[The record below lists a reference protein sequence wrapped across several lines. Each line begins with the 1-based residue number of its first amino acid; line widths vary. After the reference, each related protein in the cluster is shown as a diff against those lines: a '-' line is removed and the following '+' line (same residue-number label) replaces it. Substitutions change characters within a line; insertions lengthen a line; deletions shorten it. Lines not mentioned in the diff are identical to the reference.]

1 MVQSGAIS
9 PLLSLLSSTH
19 LEVQEQSVWALG
31 NIAGDCDEYREKILQ
46 SNGFSLIIA
55 FAQSNLDKIGVV
67 KNCMWC
73 LSNLCRNQQKLPGL
87 FQYIQ
92 PHLRFLQQML
102 YCNVTEVVSDAC
114 WAFSFLLDAEA
125 AQKKVVIPFV
135 NPTYLMRLIFVDN
148 IRLQSPALRV
158 AGNIVTG
165 DSEDTQL
172 MLDAGLLQVLVSI
185 LPKAKELQKKDILWI
200 VSNVTAGNPTQIR
213 AVIDR
218 GFIEYLISVMNTESP
233 ILQIEAAW
241 AVCNAINGGT
251 VEQVEREGEE

>member
-92 PHLRFLQQML
+92 PHLKFLQQML

-185 LPKAKELQKKDILWI
+185 LPKARLSTLNSAALSACPK
-200 VSNVTAGNPTQIR
+200 G
-213 AVIDR
+213 
-218 GFIEYLISVMNTESP
+218 LIP
-233 ILQIEAAW
+233 KY
-241 AVCNAINGGT
+241 C
-251 VEQVEREGEE
+251 